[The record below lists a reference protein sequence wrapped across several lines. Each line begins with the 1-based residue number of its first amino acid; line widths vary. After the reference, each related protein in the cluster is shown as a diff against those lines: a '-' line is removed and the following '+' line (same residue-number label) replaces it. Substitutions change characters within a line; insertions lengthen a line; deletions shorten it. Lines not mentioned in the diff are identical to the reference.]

1 MMKKLAIPLSLL
13 ALATLAA
20 CGNQQVRT
28 ADADSALY
36 VTPVAGAS
44 VRPGSGKIMELLDPT
59 GPVDGISWQR
69 MAVRMDDGSMQVLD
83 RRGHQVA
90 MGSTV
95 RVRSDGSLAP
105 DRKVIRA
112 TP

>member
-13 ALATLAA
+13 AIATLGA

-28 ADADSALY
+28 DLSDSAVY

-44 VRPGSGKIMELLDPT
+44 VRPGTGKIMELLDPT
-59 GPVDGISWQR
+59 GPIDGISWQR

-90 MGSTV
+90 MGATV
-95 RVRSDGSLAP
+95 RVRTDSTIAP

>member
-1 MMKKLAIPLSLL
+1 MMKKLAVPLSLL
-13 ALATLAA
+13 AIATLGA
-20 CGNQQVRT
+20 CGNQQVYS
-28 ADADSALY
+28 DASESAVY

-44 VRPGSGKIMELLDPT
+44 VRAGSGKIMELMDPT
-59 GPVDGISWQR
+59 GPIDGISWQR
-69 MAVRMDDGSMQVLD
+69 MAVRMDDGSMQILD

-95 RVRSDGSLAP
+95 RVRTDGTLAP

>member
-13 ALATLAA
+13 AIATLGA

-28 ADADSALY
+28 DTSDSAVY

-44 VRPGSGKIMELLDPT
+44 VRAGSGKIMELMDPT

-95 RVRSDGSLAP
+95 RIRTDGTLAP